1 MDVYCV
7 IYEDP
12 RMGSGAYYEDVD
24 VIAVFED
31 KAKAEALASTDTNYY
46 VIESKIAK
54 ETTD

>member
-7 IYEDP
+7 IYT
-12 RMGSGAYYEDVD
+12 YYEDVD

-31 KAKAEALASTDTNYY
+31 KAKAEALASTATNYY

-54 ETTD
+54 EIVDYV

>member
-7 IYEDP
+7 IWT
-12 RMGSGAYYEDVD
+12 YYEDVD

-31 KAKAEALASTDTNYY
+31 KAKAEALALTGTNYY